1 MEAKIVQVTCP
12 PTLAED
18 MQKLGIVIGNSRKN
32 CEGYDEEGK
41 RKSIKRLVICLPVDR
56 FVVLDIDSQNGFNR
70 FHSEFANKTL
80 NRNIFAYVNTDKGVL
95 LVCDAKY
102 AGTVD
107 YESDARYERISRER
121 KSYDMHCLSKVSG
134 FKRQMLLCTPH
145 PTDEQTLLVNT
156 WNTLASYAENL
167 GPWREAIR
175 QVDSDQ

>member
-1 MEAKIVQVTCP
+1 MEAKIVQEACAA

-18 MQKLGIVIGNSRKN
+18 IQKLGIVIGNSRKN

-41 RKSIKRLVICLPVDR
+41 KKSIKRLVICLPVDR

-70 FHSEFANKTL
+70 FHNEFANRTL

-134 FKRQMLLCTPH
+134 FKRQMLLCTLC
-145 PTDEQTLLVNT
+145 PTEEQTLLVDT
-156 WNTLASYAENL
+156 WNALADHAENL
-167 GPWREAIR
+167 GPWHEAIR
-175 QVDSDQ
+175 QVDSD